1 MTFSVIGKGHAP
13 SSEGPPIP
21 WPPSYRQKA
30 TPSRSFYACLP
41 GPGVPAWVSE
51 PPYGFLSYGSLP
63 GFLGPG
69 FPAWLP
75 DAKTSCLASWARTF
89 PPGFLGQDFPSWP
102 PSPGLSR
109 LGQDFPACL
118 LGQDFPAW
126 LPGPGPLLPA

>member
-63 GFLGPG
+63 GFLGPD

-75 DAKTSCLASWARTF
+75 GAKTSCLASWARTF
-89 PPGFLGQDFPSWP
+89 PPGFLGPDLYFLPDYVRTS
-102 PSPGLSR
+102 
-109 LGQDFPACL
+109 CL
-118 LGQDFPAW
+118 ARFMAYSSYVYSSYYRVTAYQT
-126 LPGPGPLLPA
+126 